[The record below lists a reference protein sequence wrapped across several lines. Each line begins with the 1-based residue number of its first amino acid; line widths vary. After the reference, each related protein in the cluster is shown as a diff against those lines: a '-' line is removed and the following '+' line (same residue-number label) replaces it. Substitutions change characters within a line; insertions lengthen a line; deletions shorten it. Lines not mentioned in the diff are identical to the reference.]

1 MILGDDI
8 GEELPKKDSEELK
21 LLEEGL
27 QILKTV
33 NDLLNRPSQGN
44 QMTVGEMFL
53 KAEKG

>member
-8 GEELPKKDSEELK
+8 GEELPKKEELK

-27 QILKTV
+27 QILKIV
-33 NDLLNRPSQGN
+33 DDLLNRPSQGN